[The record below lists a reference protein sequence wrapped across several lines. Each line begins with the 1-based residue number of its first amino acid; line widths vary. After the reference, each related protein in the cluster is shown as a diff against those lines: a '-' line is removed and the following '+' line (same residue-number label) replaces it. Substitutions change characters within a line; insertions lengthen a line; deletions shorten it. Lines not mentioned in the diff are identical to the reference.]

1 MRNRDSE
8 NYKEWKKWN
17 YFLNKDKICLRQNKD
32 RQTWTDEKRAEM
44 AQKQHEYYLARKAA
58 GCLEQEKLNRK
69 IQSEYR
75 MEQKAEAEVHN
86 PPETE
91 KQPKEKKTR
100 GPRPS
105 RYVKKIKEPSV
116 FGTEHL
122 QSYQKKKL
130 NEKAPHGFYERP
142 EGENPFHLTWD

>member
-17 YFLNKDKICLRQNKD
+17 YFLNRDKICLRQKKE
-32 RQTWTDEKRAEM
+32 RLTWTDEKRAEM
-44 AQKQHEYYLARKAA
+44 AEKQQQYYLARKAA
-58 GCLEQEKLNRK
+58 GVLERDKLKRK
-69 IQSEYR
+69 IESEYR
-75 MEQKAEAEVHN
+75 MEEKAEIV
-86 PPETE
+86 TE
-91 KQPKEKKTR
+91 KQPKEKKQR
-100 GPRPS
+100 KPRPS

-130 NEKAPHGFYERP
+130 IEKAPNGFYERP
-142 EGENPFHLTWD
+142 EDENPFHLTWD

>member
-8 NYKEWKKWN
+8 NYKLWKKWN
-17 YFLNKDKICLRQNKD
+17 YFLNRDKICLRQKKD
-32 RQTWTDEKRAEM
+32 RLTWTDEKRAEM
-44 AQKQHEYYLARKAA
+44 AEKQQQYYLARKAA
-58 GCLEQEKLNRK
+58 GVLERDKLKRK
-69 IQSEYR
+69 MESEYR
-75 MEQKAEAEVHN
+75 MEQTAEVA
-86 PPETE
+86 PLVAPE
-91 KQPKEKKTR
+91 KEKKQR
-100 GPRPS
+100 KPRPS

-130 NEKAPHGFYERP
+130 IEKAPNGFYERP